1 MRAHDVRTP
10 GSGQWTGAG
19 CSRLHRVVPAR
30 KGKRVISKIGAKG
43 RQLPR
48 PVDRLE
54 SEHALSEI
62 RCMAEITGNKAD
74 VAQLLKC
81 DHQALMCCI
90 GWGYPTTL
98 E

>member
-1 MRAHDVRTP
+1 VAP
-10 GSGQWTGAG
+10 GRE
-19 CSRLHRVVPAR
+19 C
-30 KGKRVISKIGAKG
+30 KRVIPEIRSEG
-43 RQLPR
+43 RQVRR

-62 RCMAEITGNKAD
+62 RRMAGITGNKAD

-90 GWGYPTTL
+90 GWGIRRL
-98 E
+98 